1 MCGPGFG
8 VASWLARRHR
18 YRMLRPMMTS
28 ADPRIVP
35 YDGVT
40 PTVANGVFIADTARV
55 IGDVHLGEQT
65 SIWYGTVIRGD
76 VFPIRIGARV
86 SVQDGTIVH
95 VTTDRFA
102 TTVGDDVTV
111 GHRAVLHG
119 CTIED
124 GALVGMG
131 AVVMDEAVVGAG
143 AMVAAGALVTPG
155 TVIPPG
161 MVAMGLPARPVRPLR
176 DVERDFLTYSAR
188 HYVDI
193 SRNYLAQ
200 GQGCVEV
207 LA

>member
-1 MCGPGFG
+1 M
-8 VASWLARRHR
+8 AA
-18 YRMLRPMMTS
+18 S
-28 ADPRIVP
+28 ADPRFVA

-40 PTVANGVFIADTARV
+40 PTLGQEVFVADTARV
-55 IGDVHLGEQT
+55 IGDVRIGD
-65 SIWYGTVIRGD
+65 SSSVWYGTVVRGD
-76 VFPIRIGARV
+76 VFPIRIGERV
-86 SVQDGTIVH
+86 SLQDGTVVH

-119 CTIED
+119 CTVGD
-124 GALVGMG
+124 GALIGMN

-161 MVAMGLPARPVRPLR
+161 MVAMGSPARAVRPLR
-176 DVERDFLTYSAR
+176 DTEREFLTYSAR

-193 SRNYLAQ
+193 AATYLSTGEGRA
-200 GQGCVEV
+200 E
-207 LA
+207 ATP